1 MHRLKKYLPFLMGGI
16 VLLAVLIA
24 LAVWNNRQTPEWVL
38 NRYMQY
44 VNEGRYE
51 AVYDELLS
59 DKAKSYTD
67 RQTFIDQYRNIYGGI
82 EARNIKMSNLEKSD
96 ESTDNYTYLKY
107 DYEMDTVAG
116 HYMGGTSARIT
127 KKPGAGPL
135 NGMRACLFP
144 AFRSG
149 RLYRWCRP
157 KRSAGAFMTAT
168 GTSWLEKGRS
178 WRLALSRES

>member
-59 DKAKSYTD
+59 DKAKS
-67 RQTFIDQYRNIYGGI
+67 
-82 EARNIKMSNLEKSD
+82 
-96 ESTDNYTYLKY
+96 
-107 DYEMDTVAG
+107 
-116 HYMGGTSARIT
+116 
-127 KKPGAGPL
+127 
-135 NGMRACLFP
+135 
-144 AFRSG
+144 
-149 RLYRWCRP
+149 
-157 KRSAGAFMTAT
+157 
-168 GTSWLEKGRS
+168 
-178 WRLALSRES
+178 LSLIHI